1 MSSDRSARNLPDT
14 GSESGRAA
22 MKVIST
28 KAELRRYLDDERR
41 AGQRIGLV
49 PTMGALHAGHRSLI
63 DAARLDCDVVVLT
76 IFVNPLQFAVGEDLS
91 AYPRPIERDL
101 ELAAAAGATVVFTP
115 SESEMYPTPTATTVH
130 VEGLTSSMEGA
141 ARPTH
146 FDGVTTIVTKLFNL
160 AGACRAYFGEKD
172 YQQLAVVTRMAADL
186 DQPVEVVPCPI
197 VRESDGLALSSR
209 NIYLSPA
216 DRAAA
221 VVLSQSLAGAVDA
234 IIAGERD
241 GRVIADMLAHRVEQ
255 EPLAALEYAAVVDA
269 ATLEPVGELRPGA
282 AIRLI
287 MTARFGTTRLLD
299 NMGVV
304 IP

>member
-1 MSSDRSARNLPDT
+1 
-14 GSESGRAA
+14 

-41 AGQRIGLV
+41 VGHTIGLV

-63 DAARLDCDVVVLT
+63 DAARRDCDVVVLT
-76 IFVNPLQFAVGEDLS
+76 IFVNPLQFAAGEDLS

-101 ELAAAAGATVVFTP
+101 ELAAGAGVTVVFTP
-115 SESEMYPTPTATTVH
+115 SESEMYPTPTATIVH
-130 VEGLTSSMEGA
+130 VEGLTGSMEGA

-172 YQQLAVVTRMAADL
+172 FQQLAVVTRMASDL

-216 DRAAA
+216 ERAAA
-221 VVLSQSLAGAVDA
+221 VVLCRSLAAAVDA
-234 IIAGERD
+234 IVSGERD
-241 GRVIADMLAHRVEQ
+241 PRAIEIEIARQVGE
-255 EPLAALEYAAVVDA
+255 EPRAALEYALVVDA
-269 ATLEPVGELRPGA
+269 TTLEPMEQLRSGA

-287 MTARFGTTRLLD
+287 MAARFGTTRLLD
-299 NMGVV
+299 NMGVIV
-304 IP
+304 P